1 MSGNFAIKG
10 GGVRRL
16 MANTILNFHFDFPH
30 PSLSICKNNYV
41 QPPQPKEQ
49 GNVNLLS
56 PRIEDIHQMSVGIS
70 GGVLALVLVLV
81 VLYILVK
88 TGLVS

>member
-1 MSGNFAIKG
+1 
-10 GGVRRL
+10 
-16 MANTILNFHFDFPH
+16 MALETPSRPPPILNFHFDFPH

-56 PRIEDIHQMSVGIS
+56 PRIEGIHQMSVGIS

>member
-1 MSGNFAIKG
+1 
-10 GGVRRL
+10 
-16 MANTILNFHFDFPH
+16 MANAILNFHFYFPP

-56 PRIEDIHQMSVGIS
+56 PRIEGIHQMSVGIS